1 MAIGA
6 IGLGVGLAASGIGM
20 IMSARDRRRAQRALS
35 AMGKRPELTVP
46 KEVLSAY
53 QERLRQS
60 KMYQGFS
67 QAELNQMRS
76 SQARQN
82 ATMFNRAAGLGSS
95 SMALQTIA
103 ANTDARNWA
112 NVASQNAAMDRQGR
126 MANQSA
132 ADALADR
139 VGGYRSMQ
147 ERSAQSNYDAMQQAY
162 GEAIRQSR
170 QNDRDLIGQFG
181 TMGMTMATKPEFWGI
196 GGGGGGVNL
205 WGYGNAP
212 EGTTAGINSEGYATS
227 NAPVQ

>member
-6 IGLGVGLAASGIGM
+6 IGLGVGLASSGIGM

-82 ATMFNRAAGLGSS
+82 ATMFNRGGGLGS
-95 SMALQTIA
+95 SMALQAIA

-126 MANQSA
+126 MANRSA

-162 GEAIRQSR
+162 GEAIQRSR
-170 QNDRDLIGQFG
+170 QNDRDVIGQFG
-181 TMGMTMATKPEFWGI
+181 TMGMTMATKPELWGI
-196 GGGGGGVNL
+196 GGGGGVNL

-227 NAPVQ
+227 NAPV